1 MSTPDN
7 SHALEHVVLALF
19 ENRSFDNV
27 LGHLYGPEDDKTFEG
42 VIGKKL
48 SNPIPIW
55 AEHGAERKV
64 VPYTVATDMDSPN
77 PDSGEE
83 YFHTNTQLFN
93 IVDDQN
99 RFKIGG
105 AASAPWNAPTPGA
118 TPTMDGFV
126 TDYISTFTGE
136 IGRQPTYDEYAHIMT
151 GYTPE
156 QLPVLNGLARDF
168 GVFDH
173 WFCEVPSQTFMNRSF
188 WTAATSSGAVVNSPL
203 RKWFTDN
210 DAETI
215 FERLEAHG
223 KTWMVYVMEPMPL
236 SFTGLIHFPRL
247 KDRLAT
253 HFVPFAEFERD
264 AAAGTLPNLSLIEP
278 NMMAGHGDYHPAMGR
293 SFSDKVDIEVDS
305 PSSILSGEAFLE
317 RVFNAYKSATSE
329 TGTNVWN
336 TALLIGW
343 DEPGGTY
350 DHVSPGAVPPP
361 DPSTPPGE
369 CGFTF
374 ERSGYRVPAV
384 IVSPWVEAGSVYNE
398 EYRHTSLIATLRK
411 TWELGEAFTGRDA
424 AARTFDHVF
433 SLATPRDPKTWA
445 AVKSLP
451 VPAWTMDPEVVGK
464 GLSTLGKGMGPALIA
479 KAREMEVKLP
489 AELNDPGTELTPR
502 LVVGFLRGVAGHFFP
517 LLAGGDHAGTD
528 NPSIRET

>member
-1 MSTPDN
+1 MPPLDS
-7 SHALEHVVLALF
+7 SHALDHVVLVLF
-19 ENRSFDNV
+19 ENRSLDNV
-27 LGHLYGPEDDKTFEG
+27 LGHLYGPEDGKTFEG
-42 VIGKKL
+42 VIGKNL
-48 SNPIPIW
+48 SNPIPSW
-55 AEHGAERKV
+55 AEHGADRKV

-93 IVDDQN
+93 IVDEQN
-99 RFKIGG
+99 RLKIGE
-105 AASAPWNAPTPGA
+105 AVSAPWNAPAPG
-118 TPTMDGFV
+118 TSPTMDGFV

-156 QLPVLNGLARDF
+156 QLPVLNGLAREF

-188 WTAATSSGAVVNSPL
+188 WTAATSSGAVVNSPI
-203 RKWFTDN
+203 RKWFTKN

-223 KTWMVYVMEPMPL
+223 KTWKVYVMEPMPL

-264 AAAGTLPNLSLIEP
+264 AAAGTLPNFSLIEP

-305 PSSILSGEAFLE
+305 PSSALSGEAFLE
-317 RVFNAYKSATSE
+317 RVFNSYRSATTE
-329 TGTNVWN
+329 TGANVWN

-350 DHVSPGAVPPP
+350 DHVPPGPVPPP
-361 DPSTPPGE
+361 DASAPPGE
-369 CGFTF
+369 CAFTF

-384 IVSPWVEAGSVYNE
+384 IVSPWVEPGSVYNE

-411 TWELGEAFTGRDA
+411 VWGLGEAFTGRDA

-433 SLATPRDPKTWA
+433 SLSTPRDPKTWA
-445 AVKSLP
+445 TIKSLP
-451 VPAWTMDPEVVGK
+451 VPAWTMDPEMVGK
-464 GLSTLGKGMGPALIA
+464 GLSTLGRGMGRALIA
-479 KAREMEVKLP
+479 RAREMEVKLP
-489 AELNDPGTELTPR
+489 AELNDPGSELTPR
-502 LVVGFLRGVAGHFFP
+502 LIVGFLRGVAGHFFP
-517 LLAGGDHAGTD
+517 LLAGRDQTGAHS
-528 NPSIRET
+528 PSSPQT